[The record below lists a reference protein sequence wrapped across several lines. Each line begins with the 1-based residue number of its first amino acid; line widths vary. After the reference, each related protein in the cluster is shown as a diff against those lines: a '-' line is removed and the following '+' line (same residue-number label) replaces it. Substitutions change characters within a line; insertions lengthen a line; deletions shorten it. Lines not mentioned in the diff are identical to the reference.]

1 MLKNHSFV
9 ILLIIFLSETHP
21 PHTKPLSWLQSLCES
36 HRESIYNYKMCTAPF
51 TWNFELCRRTRPIYS
66 TWNVCKQSISN
77 FRPGLT
83 SPQKVTIDC
92 IVNGVKQSSVGLKY
106 AMWGLSS
113 SMGGGGTGWSQPPA
127 SNSCTPFSRFP
138 FLFRPFVSRLPPFIV
153 FLLLSCKL
161 KRSEAPV

>member
-1 MLKNHSFV
+1 MLKNHLFV

-51 TWNFELCRRTRPIYS
+51 TWNFELCRWTRPIYS
-66 TWNVCKQSISN
+66 TWNVCKRSISN

-113 SMGGGGTGWSQPPA
+113 SMGGEGQGGHNLLLPVPRSPA
-127 SNSCTPFSRFP
+127 SRSFFVPLSPDSRPSLCFSCYH
-138 FLFRPFVSRLPPFIV
+138 VN
-153 FLLLSCKL
+153 
-161 KRSEAPV
+161 

>member
-66 TWNVCKQSISN
+66 TWNVCKRSISN

-113 SMGGGGTGWSQPPA
+113 SMGGGGDRVVTT
-127 SNSCTPFSRFP
+127 SCFEFLYPVLPLPVPFSSLCLP
-138 FLFRPFVSRLPPFIV
+138 TPALHCVSLVIM
-153 FLLLSCKL
+153 
-161 KRSEAPV
+161 

>member
-66 TWNVCKQSISN
+66 TWNVCKRSISN

-113 SMGGGGTGWSQPPA
+113 SMGGRDRVVTT
-127 SNSCTPFSRFP
+127 SCFLYPVLPLPVPFSSLCLP
-138 FLFRPFVSRLPPFIV
+138 TPALHCVSLVIM
-153 FLLLSCKL
+153 
-161 KRSEAPV
+161 